1 MNWFLNWS
9 LTLATKVWLPN
20 ELIFKLVSN

>member
-9 LTLATKVWLPN
+9 LTLATKVSTTK
-20 ELIFKLVSN
+20 IISF

>member
-9 LTLATKVWLPN
+9 VTMTTRFWLP
-20 ELIFKLVSN
+20 K